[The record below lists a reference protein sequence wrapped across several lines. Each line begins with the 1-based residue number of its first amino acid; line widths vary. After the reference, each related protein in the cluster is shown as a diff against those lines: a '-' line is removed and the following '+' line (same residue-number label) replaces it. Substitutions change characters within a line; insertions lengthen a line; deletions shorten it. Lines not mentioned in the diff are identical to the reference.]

1 MDYIKNEITAIVL
14 EDDPEDAELI
24 VEMLKKTR
32 FNFTF
37 HFATRLEEY
46 QALLRLTSPN
56 IILADYRL
64 PDMTGHEAMILALEC
79 NSMIPFVFVTGSIGE
94 QLAADTI
101 LSGAWGYVLKDNI
114 KILPNVIE
122 TVVLK
127 YNELVGNEFLPRVLA
142 TRDRVHKQILA
153 NNVILN
159 KVHAFVNN
167 QEAMMLELEKKNKL
181 TGTPEKPENENDP
194 DNIQNIQS
202 EA

>member
-1 MDYIKNEITAIVL
+1 MEYIKNEITAIIL

-24 VEMLKKTR
+24 ADILKKTR
-32 FNFTF
+32 FTFTL
-37 HFATRLEEY
+37 HFAARLEEY
-46 QALLRLTSPN
+46 QALLRLTNPHL
-56 IILADYRL
+56 ILADYRL
-64 PDMTGHEAMILALEC
+64 PDITGHEAMIMALEC

-114 KILPNVIE
+114 KILPHVIE

-142 TRDRVHKQILA
+142 TRNRVHKQILA

-167 QEAMMLELEKKNKL
+167 QDAKMQEIANKNIQENN
-181 TGTPEKPENENDP
+181 TGEDEVTPENNTDMKSEN
-194 DNIQNIQS
+194 
-202 EA
+202 